1 MYVGNIWNRDNFAV
15 NLQEGL
21 KFNVEPLVERSRYA
35 AEKRFKSGYTPFLAQ
50 FRAHFKRENTMKK
63 SEKERFKKLY
73 QRHLRLLKL
82 QGKAQKTIDAYSRA
96 VRRISEY
103 FDCCPDQ
110 LTLEQREKYFSEL
123 VEFYSWSTVKI
134 DRNGLQFFWKH
145 VLKRDWQWINIV
157 KAPKIHTIPDIL
169 TLSEIEKLIGA
180 TRKLRYRVFLLT
192 TYSMGLRLEEAL
204 SLQVGDIDAQRKQV
218 HIRRGKGHKDRLV
231 PLPDLTL
238 QALRAL
244 WLKHRNPKLLFPNA
258 NGSFETIQQAT
269 THMDRGG
276 AQNAMKVV
284 VGECGIKKKSISTPF
299 ATVLP
304 LIYSNAA

>member
-1 MYVGNIWNRDNFAV
+1 MN
-15 NLQEGL
+15 
-21 KFNVEPLVERSRYA
+21 K
-35 AEKRFKSGYTPFLAQ
+35 AEKNLFN
-50 FRAHFKRENTMKK
+50 E
-63 SEKERFKKLY
+63 LY

-82 QGKAQKTIDAYSRA
+82 QGKSQKTIDAYSRA

-110 LTLEQREKYFSEL
+110 LTLEQRERYFSKL
-123 VEFYSWSTVKI
+123 VELRSWSTVKV
-134 DRNGLQFFWKH
+134 DRLGLQFFWQH
-145 VLKRDWQWINIV
+145 VLKIDWQWIKII
-157 KAPKIHTIPDIL
+157 KPPKIHTIPDIL
-169 TLSEIEKLIGA
+169 TLIEIENLIGA

-204 SLQVGDIDAQRKQV
+204 SLQVGDIDATRKKV

-244 WLKHRNPKLLFPNA
+244 WIKHRHPNLIFPNA
-258 NGSFETIQQAT
+258 KGSLETIQQAT

-276 AQNAMKVV
+276 AQKAMKVV
-284 VGECGIKKKSISTPF
+284 VAECGIKKKSIFIPF
-299 ATVLP
+299 VTASP
-304 LIYSNAA
+304 LIYLNAA